1 MKPTTSTAT
10 GLLSALSV
18 LLGLFGLAGASQATF
33 GVAIVGLALLCGV
46 LARIAQAGHQHRE
59 LLACAPAVS
68 PETTK
73 PLPAAAA
80 TLTTEP

>member
-59 LLACAPAVS
+59 LLDLRQATERVIQRM
-68 PETTK
+68 ETARYIAK
-73 PLPAAAA
+73 R
-80 TLTTEP
+80 